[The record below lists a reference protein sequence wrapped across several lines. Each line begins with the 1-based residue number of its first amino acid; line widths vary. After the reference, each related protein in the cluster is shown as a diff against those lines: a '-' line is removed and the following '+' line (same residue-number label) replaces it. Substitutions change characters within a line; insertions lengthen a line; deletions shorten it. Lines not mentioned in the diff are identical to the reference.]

1 MALKIC
7 SWKKLSNGR
16 TIPVCRPNYISKLK
30 DMDYANLINIDSAN
44 KNNTHDN
51 LDICWSYFKKNYH
64 GYCLKQESSND
75 SSQNFISSALNFIVS
90 FKELDSV
97 SNYNGYKQFH
107 FKTDQHCSI
116 RKKGYYYISD
126 KNGLALLKI
135 NYLLEIYYY
144 DFQRKTVNYTK
155 FVCRLPCYI
164 KLASKTIWI
173 WHHALADV
181 QAVYIKNDKC
191 FHIKSSINYIP
202 FLKKRN
208 RKFKLMSDRMFIG
221 SDNPS
226 KCVNFCR
233 MLYIDETKLLENKTN
248 NLDFQT
254 FDIPNYLEPKQNLY
268 IEGLFKDTLILRN
281 YDSLA
286 DDYLKTVY
294 FLRYEGYC
302 LKSCTKLDTGS
313 SLCDFALTILPG
325 IGKMIVDTE
334 EENFTKVVDIR
345 TFKVN
350 QILKT
355 DANFHLREIK
365 SSLDS
370 KELILFGERCNLN
383 GSNENVVFRLVLYNG
398 LSLKD
403 ICIHFIV
410 NNYAIDQIYNL
421 PMPSSLIKQISA
433 VKIY

>member
-1 MALKIC
+1 MALQIC

-16 TIPVCRPNYISKLK
+16 TVPVCRPNHISKLK
-30 DMDYANLINIDSAN
+30 DMDYVNLINIDSAN
-44 KNNTHDN
+44 KNNTQDN

-64 GYCLKQESSND
+64 GYCLKQKSLND
-75 SSQNFISSALNFIVS
+75 SLQNFINNTFNFIFS
-90 FKELDSV
+90 FRELDSV
-97 SNYNGYKQFH
+97 SIDNRYKQFH

-116 RKKGYYYISD
+116 RKEGYYYVSN

-164 KLASKTIWI
+164 KLVGKTIWI
-173 WHHALADV
+173 WHHVFADV
-181 QAVYIKNDKC
+181 HAVYIKNDKC
-191 FHIKSSINYIP
+191 FHVKSSINYIP
-202 FLKKRN
+202 SLKKRN
-208 RKFKLMSDRMFIG
+208 HGFKLMSDKMFIG

-226 KCVNFCR
+226 KCVYFCR
-233 MLYIDETKLLENKTN
+233 MLCIDETNLLENKTN
-248 NLDFQT
+248 NLDFHI
-254 FDIPNYLEPKQNLY
+254 FDIPNYLESKQNLY

-281 YDSLA
+281 YDCLA

-313 SLCDFALTILPG
+313 NLCDFALTILPG

-334 EENFTKVVDIR
+334 EENFTKIVDIR
-345 TFKVN
+345 TSKVN

-355 DANFHLREIK
+355 DANFRLKEIK

-370 KELILFGERCNLN
+370 KELIFLGERCSVN
-383 GSNENVVFRLVLYNG
+383 GSKENVILRLVLYNG
-398 LSLKD
+398 LSLTD

-410 NNYAIDQIYNL
+410 NNYTTDQIYNL
-421 PMPSSLIKQISA
+421 PMPSSLIKQIST

>member
-7 SWKKLSNGR
+7 SWKKLPNGR
-16 TIPVCRPNYISKLK
+16 TVPVCVPNYISKLK
-30 DMDYANLINIDSAN
+30 DMDYVNLINIDSAN
-44 KNNTHDN
+44 KNNTYDN
-51 LDICWSYFKKNYH
+51 LDICWNYFQKNYH
-64 GYCLKQESSND
+64 GYCLRQKSSND
-75 SSQNFISSALNFIVS
+75 YINSAFNFIFS
-90 FKELDSV
+90 FRELDSV
-97 SNYNGYKQFH
+97 SIDNRYKQFN

-116 RKKGYYYISD
+116 RKEGFYYISD

-144 DFQRKTVNYTK
+144 DFQRKTLNYTK

-164 KLASKTIWI
+164 KLVSKTIWI
-173 WHHALADV
+173 WHRAFADV

-191 FHIKSSINYIP
+191 FHVKSSINYIP
-202 FLKKRN
+202 SLKKRN
-208 RKFKLMSDRMFIG
+208 YGFKLMSDKMFIG

-248 NLDFQT
+248 NLDFHV
-254 FDIPNYLEPKQNLY
+254 FDIPNYLESKQNLY
-268 IEGLFKDTLILRN
+268 IEGLFNDTLILRN
-281 YDSLA
+281 YDSLE

-294 FLRYEGYC
+294 FLRYENYC

-313 SLCDFALTILPG
+313 NLCDFVFTILPRV
-325 IGKMIVDTE
+325 GKMIVDTE

-345 TFKVN
+345 TSKVT

-355 DANFHLREIK
+355 DANFHLKEIK
-365 SSLDS
+365 SSIDS
-370 KELILFGERCNLN
+370 KELILFGESCNVN
-383 GSNENVVFRLVLYNG
+383 ESNEIVVLGNVLYNG
-398 LSLKD
+398 LSLTD

-410 NNYAIDQIYNL
+410 NYYTRDQIYDL
-421 PMPSSLIKQISA
+421 PVPGSVIKQILT